1 MKVLAINSSLRTGGE
16 SRSELLL
23 SHLVEGMRKADA
35 EVEVINLR
43 EYKVNY
49 CLGCYSCWTKTP
61 GVCRYKDDMSNILLP
76 KFLESD
82 IVVYATPLFHRT
94 FTAPLKAFIERTL
107 PAALPY
113 LESNNERTNHPIRVK
128 VPNFV
133 LLSVAGF
140 PEMEEFKLL
149 SDLAHYNFNSNH
161 SKLLA
166 EIYRPSSQVLTN
178 HLYEEAT
185 NDVLDAVNQAG
196 QEIIRDG
203 KVDSQTMARITQPL
217 QEKSDMIQMSNMY
230 WQTCIDQKMTPK
242 QFEKKGLIPR
252 PKTVEDMMLLMSL
265 AINRSKEKT
274 PETKAKIQFIL
285 SGEQTGAFYIDIDKG
300 TINSDLGETAHP
312 AFTIRTPFE
321 VWRDIMEGNVD
332 GAQMLMEG
340 KYQVE
345 GDTDLFINLL
355 AA

>member
-43 EYKVNY
+43 EHNVKY

-61 GVCRYKDDMSNILLP
+61 GVCIHKDDMSNILLP

-82 IVVYATPLFHRT
+82 IVVYATPLFHRS

-107 PAALPY
+107 PASLPY
-113 LESNNERTNHPIRVK
+113 LESDDERTHHPIRVK

-140 PEMEEFKLL
+140 PEMEEFQLL
-149 SDLAHYNFNSNH
+149 SDLAQYNFNTKH
-161 SKLLA
+161 SRLLA

-178 HLYEEAT
+178 HLYKEAT
-185 NDVLDAVNQAG
+185 NDILNAVSQAG
-196 QEIIRDG
+196 QEIIQDG
-203 KVDSQTMARITQPL
+203 KVASQTMARITQPL
-217 QEKSDMIQMSNMY
+217 QEKSNMIKMSNMY
-230 WQTCIDQKMTPK
+230 WQTCIDKIITPK
-242 QFEKKGLIPR
+242 QFEKKGLIPHQ
-252 PKTVEDMMLLMSL
+252 KTVEDMMLLMSQS
-265 AINRSKEKT
+265 INQSKAKIIEI
-274 PETKAKIQFIL
+274 EAKIQFIL
-285 SGEQTGAFYIDIDKG
+285 SGEQTGAFYINIDKG
-300 TINSDLGETAHP
+300 TINSELGETDDAT
-312 AFTIRTPFE
+312 FTIRTPFE
-321 VWRDIMEGNVD
+321 LWRDIMEGNAD

>member
-43 EYKVNY
+43 EYNVKY

-61 GVCRYKDDMSNILLP
+61 GVCRHKDDMSNILLP

-107 PAALPY
+107 PVALPY
-113 LESNNERTNHPIRVK
+113 LEADNERTNHPIRVK

-140 PEMEEFKLL
+140 PELEEFQLL
-149 SDLAHYNFNSNH
+149 SDLAQYNFNSNH
-161 SKLLA
+161 SRLLA

-178 HLYEEAT
+178 PLYEEAT
-185 NDVLDAVNQAG
+185 NDILDAVSQAG
-196 QEIIRDG
+196 QEIIQDG
-203 KVDSQTMARITQPL
+203 KVASQTMARITQPL
-217 QEKSDMIQMSNMY
+217 QEKANMIKVSNMY
-230 WQTCIDQKMTPK
+230 WQTCIDKKITPK
-242 QFEKKGLIPR
+242 QFEKNSLIPHQ
-252 PKTVEDMMLLMSL
+252 KTVEDMMLLMSQG
-265 AINRSKEKT
+265 IKKSKSKT
-274 PETKAKIQFIL
+274 IEAKIQFIL

-300 TINSDLGETAHP
+300 NISSELGETDNA
-312 AFTIRTPFE
+312 AFTLRTPFE
-321 VWRDIMEGNVD
+321 LWRDIMEGNAD
-332 GAQMLMEG
+332 GTQMLMEG

-345 GDTDLFINLL
+345 GDGDLFINLL
-355 AA
+355 ATE

>member
-43 EYKVNY
+43 EYNVKY

-61 GVCRYKDDMSNILLP
+61 GVCRYKDDMSNILFP

-82 IVVYATPLFHRT
+82 IVVYATPLFHRS

-113 LESNNERTNHPIRVK
+113 LESDNERTNHPIRVK
-128 VPNFV
+128 VPDFV

-149 SDLAHYNFNSNH
+149 SDLAQYNFNTNH
-161 SKLLA
+161 SRLLA

-178 HLYEEAT
+178 PLYKEAT
-185 NDVLDAVNQAG
+185 NDILDAVSQAG
-196 QEIIRDG
+196 QEIIQDG
-203 KVDSQTMARITQPL
+203 KVASMTMARITQPL
-217 QEKSDMIQMSNMY
+217 QEKADMIKMSNMY
-230 WQTCIDQKMTPK
+230 WQTCIDKKITPK
-242 QFEKKGLIPR
+242 QLEKKGIIPH
-252 PKTVEDMMLLMSL
+252 PKTVEDMMLLMSQS
-265 AINRSKEKT
+265 ISGSKAKT
-274 PETKAKIQFIL
+274 IEVEAKIQFIL
-285 SGEQTGAFYIDIDKG
+285 SGEQPGAFYIDIDKG
-300 TINSDLGETAHP
+300 TINSELGETDSA

-321 VWRDIMEGNVD
+321 VWRDIMEGNAD
-332 GAQMLMEG
+332 GAQMLMTG

-345 GDTDLFINLL
+345 GDTDLFIDLL

>member
-23 SHLVEGMRKADA
+23 SHLVEGMRRADA

-43 EYKVNY
+43 EYDVKY

-61 GVCRYKDDMSNILLP
+61 GVCRHKDDMSNILLP

-107 PAALPY
+107 PVALPY
-113 LESNNERTNHPIRVK
+113 LESGDERTNHPIRVK

-133 LLSVAGF
+133 ILSVAGF
-140 PEMEEFKLL
+140 PELEEFQLL
-149 SDLAHYNFNSNH
+149 SDLAQYNFNTKH
-161 SKLLA
+161 SRLLA

-178 HLYEEAT
+178 PLYKEAT
-185 NDVLDAVNQAG
+185 NDILDAVCQAG
-196 QEIIRDG
+196 QEIIQDG
-203 KVDSQTMARITQPL
+203 KVASQTMARITQPL
-217 QEKSDMIQMSNMY
+217 QKKADMIKISNMY
-230 WQTCIDQKMTPK
+230 WQTCIDKKITPK
-242 QFEKKGLIPR
+242 QLEKKGLIPH

-265 AINRSKEKT
+265 AINKSKSKT
-274 PETKAKIQFIL
+274 IEAKIQFIL
-285 SGEQTGAFYIDIDKG
+285 NGEQTGAFFIDIDKG
-300 TINSDLGETAHP
+300 TINPELGETENA
-312 AFTIRTPFE
+312 AFTVRTPFE
-321 VWRDIMEGNVD
+321 VWRDIMEGNAD

>member
-1 MKVLAINSSLRTGGE
+1 MKVLAVNSSLRTGGE
-16 SRSELLL
+16 SRSEMLLT
-23 SHLVEGMRKADA
+23 HLVEGMRKADA

-43 EYKVNY
+43 EYKVKY

-94 FTAPLKAFIERTL
+94 FTAPLKTFIERTL
-107 PAALPY
+107 PASLPY
-113 LESNNERTNHPIRVK
+113 LESNNERTNHPVRGK

-149 SDLAHYNFNSNH
+149 SDLAQYNFNSNH

-185 NDVLDAVNQAG
+185 NDVLDAVRQAG
-196 QEIIRDG
+196 QEIIQDG
-203 KVDSQTMARITQPL
+203 KVTDKTMARITQPL
-217 QEKSDMIQMSNMY
+217 QEKSDMIKMSNMY
-230 WQTCIDQKMTPK
+230 WQTCIDNKITPK
-242 QFEKKGLIPR
+242 QFEKKGLIPH
-252 PKTVEDMMLLMSL
+252 PKSVEDMMMLMSL
-265 AINRSKEKT
+265 AINGPNEKAM
-274 PETKAKIQFIL
+274 EVKAKIQFLL

-300 TINSDLGETAHP
+300 TINSELGEADNA

-321 VWRDIMEGNVD
+321 VWRDIMEGNAD